1 MLEIIIEEAIR
12 GIGYLSLKFVTLGR
26 YAGGSSGDRLLEIAF
41 GLALIALGT
50 YLMVRLSSVG

>member
-26 YAGGSSGDRLLEIAF
+26 YAGGRSGDRLREIAF